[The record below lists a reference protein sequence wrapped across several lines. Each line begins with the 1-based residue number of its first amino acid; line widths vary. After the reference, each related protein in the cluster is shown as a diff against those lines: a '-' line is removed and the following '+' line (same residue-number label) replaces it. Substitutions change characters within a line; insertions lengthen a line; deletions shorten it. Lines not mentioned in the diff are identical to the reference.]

1 MSRSTLTDIT
11 RRRLSTMTTAE
22 RTVFEATHEST
33 TLALSVGHSVRDAR
47 QAAGLTQR
55 ELASRM
61 RTSQAAIARLEAG
74 AVGATLTTFQRAAHA
89 LGLTLNVE
97 FSVRD

>member
-1 MSRSTLTDIT
+1 MVRSTLTEVT

-22 RTVFEATHEST
+22 RAAFEETRDAT
-33 TLALSVGHSVRDAR
+33 TLALSVGQSVRDAR
-47 QAAGLTQR
+47 EAAGLTQR

-74 AVGATLTTFQRAAHA
+74 GVGATLTTLQRAADA
-89 LGLTLNVE
+89 LGLTLNVQ
-97 FSVRD
+97 FSAGD